1 MLPGIV
7 EIMKTHFVSL
17 AVASLALISPVW
29 SAIIYQDD
37 FSGAAGPLNGTAP
50 DIRPGTET
58 WAAHTAFTLTGSSAA
73 NVAAENSPR
82 GAYLPFVPQTGFLY
96 DLRVTVKFAA
106 ELTQTRSLQMGF
118 LEFPPTG
125 NTGRVVATGDGAA
138 AFFLRNNGT
147 YQARYEGGTAPA
159 ATMPE
164 GSISPSTVD
173 EPHTMRLTLDTS
185 GAFWVL
191 HAYFDGAEVGTG
203 FTYTANPTG
212 ILAVG
217 ISANTSNAG
226 GATGDF
232 TNFIFTSEA
241 IPETSATLLLTA
253 GLGSLMLRR
262 RRR

>member
-7 EIMKTHFVSL
+7 EIMKTQFVSL
-17 AVASLALISPVW
+17 AVASLALTAPGW

-50 DIRPGTET
+50 DVRPGGET
-58 WAAHTAFTLTGSSAA
+58 WTAHTAFTLTGSSAA
-73 NVAAENSPR
+73 NVAAENSAR

-96 DLRVTVKFAA
+96 DFSVTMKFAA
-106 ELTQTRSLQMGF
+106 ELNQTRSLQMGF
-118 LEFPPTG
+118 LEFVPTG

-164 GSISPSTVD
+164 GSISATAVD
-173 EPHTMRLTLDTS
+173 EPHTLRMTLDTS
-185 GAFWVL
+185 GTFWVL

-203 FTYTANPTG
+203 FTYTTNPTG
-212 ILAVG
+212 ILAIG
-217 ISANTSNAG
+217 LSSNTSNSG

-232 TNFIFTSEA
+232 TNFILTAEA
-241 IPETSATLLLTA
+241 IPEPSAALLLSA
-253 GLGSLMLRR
+253 GIGSLMLRR

>member
-7 EIMKTHFVSL
+7 EIMKTQFVSL
-17 AVASLALISPVW
+17 AVASLALTASAW

-37 FSGAAGPLNGTAP
+37 FSGAAGPLNSTAP
-50 DIRPGTET
+50 DVRPGTET
-58 WAAHTAFTLTGSSAA
+58 WTAHAAFTLTGSSAA
-73 NVAAENSPR
+73 NVAAENSAR

-106 ELTQTRSLQMGF
+106 ELAQTRSLQMGF
-118 LEFPPTG
+118 LEFAPTG
-125 NTGRVVATGDGAA
+125 STGRVVATGDGAA
-138 AFFLRNNGT
+138 AFFLRNNGS
-147 YQARYEGGTAPA
+147 YQARFEGGTAPA

-164 GSISPSTVD
+164 GSISPTTVD

-185 GAFWVL
+185 GASWVL

-203 FTYTANPTG
+203 FTYTTNPTG

-217 ISANTSNAG
+217 ISSNTSNSG

-232 TNFIFTSEA
+232 TNFIFTAEA
-241 IPETSATLLLTA
+241 IPEPSAALLLFA
-253 GLGSLMLRR
+253 SIGSVIIRR